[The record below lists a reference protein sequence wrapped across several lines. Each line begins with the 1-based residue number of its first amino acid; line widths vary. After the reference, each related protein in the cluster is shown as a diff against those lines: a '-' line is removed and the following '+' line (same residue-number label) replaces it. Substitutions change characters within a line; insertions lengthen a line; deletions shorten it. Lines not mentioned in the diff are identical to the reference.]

1 MKPEDAAFASDVV
14 HGLSQAV
21 TALEIGLEIGLRRD
35 RTAAEMRQRMRTLLG
50 VAQSLHRN
58 LLELRAARDERS
70 RNGKQTCC
78 AGQPSETQR

>member
-1 MKPEDAAFASDVV
+1 MKAEDKAFVSDVV

-35 RTAAEMRQRMRTLLG
+35 RTAAEMKRRMRTLLC

-58 LLELRAARDERS
+58 LLELREARDERS
-70 RNGKQTCC
+70 RKGKQTCC
-78 AGQPSETQR
+78 AGQASETQR